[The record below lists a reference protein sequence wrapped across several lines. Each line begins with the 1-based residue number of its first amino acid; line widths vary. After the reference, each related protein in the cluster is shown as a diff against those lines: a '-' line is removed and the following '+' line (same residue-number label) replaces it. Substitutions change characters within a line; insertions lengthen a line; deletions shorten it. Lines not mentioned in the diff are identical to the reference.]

1 MRYQPPQQAQQGAPA
16 APPTPGAA
24 ASPAGGDD
32 SNGGSNI
39 PSYRPRVQ
47 GSSPAAAGL
56 RRDLE
61 SGLGWEWLEGL
72 QRAQR
77 YGPVLQVDLEAG
89 CTGGL
94 LPAAYECADR
104 LLAQVAGSRR
114 VLLLPPGQAFEGL
127 YPYPVHHPYD
137 RYSMVDFEAPD
148 AGLWPKFGG
157 GVRGVAAVLHPGDVL
172 YVPAYW

>member
-1 MRYQPPQQAQQGAPA
+1 MRYQPPQQQAQQDGAK
-16 APPTPGAA
+16 APPTPGDDSAA
-24 ASPAGGDD
+24 ADD
-32 SNGGSNI
+32 RDKGSSI
-39 PSYRPRVQ
+39 PSYRPRVL
-47 GSSPAAAGL
+47 GSSPAAAAL

-61 SGLGWEWLEGL
+61 SGLSWEWLESL

-77 YGPVLQVDLEAG
+77 FGPVLQVDLEAG

-94 LPAAYECADR
+94 LPAAYECTDR
-104 LLAQVAGSRR
+104 LLVQVAGSRR

-137 RYSMVDFEAPD
+137 RYSMADFEAPD
-148 AGLWPKFGG
+148 AGLWPKFGS
-157 GVRGVAAVLHPGDVL
+157 GVHGVAAVLHPGDAL